1 MSQLFLHINA
11 TIVSTETKTS
21 QKGNE
26 YLKVVIRDEFR
37 NTMSLCD
44 MNIANE
50 DRYSNNVSGDM
61 LVRFS
66 QSRGQ
71 SGTFTNLSIEDFVP
85 VS

>member
-1 MSQLFLHINA
+1 MNQLFMHINA

-50 DRYSNNVSGDM
+50 NKYSSNISGDM
-61 LVRFS
+61 LVKFS
-66 QSRGQ
+66 QSRSQ

-85 VS
+85 AS

>member
-44 MNIANE
+44 MNIVNE
-50 DRYSNNVSGDM
+50 DKYTANISGDM

-66 QSRGQ
+66 QSRSQ

>member
-1 MSQLFLHINA
+1 MSQLFMHINA

-50 DRYSNNVSGDM
+50 DKYAFNVSGDM
-61 LVRFS
+61 LVKFS
-66 QSRGQ
+66 QSRSQ
-71 SGTFTNLSIEDFVP
+71 SGTYTNLSIEDFVP